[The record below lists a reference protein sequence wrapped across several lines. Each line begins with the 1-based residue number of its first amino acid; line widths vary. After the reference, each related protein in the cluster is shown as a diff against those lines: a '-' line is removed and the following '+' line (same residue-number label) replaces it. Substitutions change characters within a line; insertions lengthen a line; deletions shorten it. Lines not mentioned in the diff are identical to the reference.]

1 MSKQQIKQE
10 ISHEQ
15 ADQQWGKGSDLAP
28 PHANYADHVQHS
40 EAGFLDEP
48 SHLSG
53 GGQRP
58 MSTMSD
64 MNFKQQKQVL
74 QGNQVVPS

>member
-1 MSKQQIKQE
+1 ML
-10 ISHEQ
+10 
-15 ADQQWGKGSDLAP
+15 ADEWGKGSDLAP

-48 SHLSG
+48 SHVS
-53 GGQRP
+53 GGQRA

-64 MNFKQQKQVL
+64 MNYK
-74 QGNQVVPS
+74 S